1 VQADLF
7 GALLREA
14 TEDCMRGQTG
24 LGRKPALEVGWVRA
38 SWVAKPVTWRGYSEN
53 DVGPADAS
61 LDSLGRRARYSQ
73 GAGSKGRVA
82 ATTVASG
89 FA

>member
-1 VQADLF
+1 MQADLF

-38 SWVAKPVTWRGYSEN
+38 SWVAKQVTWRGYSEN

-61 LDSLGRRARYSQ
+61 LDSLGRLARYS
-73 GAGSKGRVA
+73 GSKGRVA
-82 ATTVASG
+82 ATTVATG